1 MSHLA
6 FQQISEGLNEALAF
20 SRSRKP
26 RAQTIHVSGHD
37 RQKPDRFTQQVIQ
50 IAIQMQSELAAE
62 NAEYVRALEVGLA
75 DFSGE

>member
-1 MSHLA
+1 MAAILQVS
-6 FQQISEGLNEALAF
+6 G
-20 SRSRKP
+20 KP
-26 RAQTIHVSGHD
+26 RAQTIHVSGHH

-50 IAIQMQSELAAE
+50 TAIQMQSELAAE

>member
-1 MSHLA
+1 MT
-6 FQQISEGLNEALAF
+6 ALLQV
-20 SRSRKP
+20 SGKP
-26 RAQTIHVSGHD
+26 RAQTIHVSGYH

-50 IAIQMQSELAAE
+50 TAIQMQSELAAE

>member
-1 MSHLA
+1 MTAL
-6 FQQISEGLNEALAF
+6 FQVSG
-20 SRSRKP
+20 KP
-26 RAQTIHVSGHD
+26 RAQTIHVSGHH

-50 IAIQMQSELAAE
+50 TAIQMQSELAAE

>member
-1 MSHLA
+1 MDAILQVS
-6 FQQISEGLNEALAF
+6 G
-20 SRSRKP
+20 KP
-26 RAQTIHVSGHD
+26 RAQTIHVSGHH

-50 IAIQMQSELAAE
+50 TAIQMQSELAAE

>member
-1 MSHLA
+1 MA
-6 FQQISEGLNEALAF
+6 ALLQV
-20 SRSRKP
+20 SGKH

-37 RQKPDRFTQQVIQ
+37 RQKPDQFTQQVIQ
-50 IAIQMQSELAAE
+50 TAIQMQSELAAE